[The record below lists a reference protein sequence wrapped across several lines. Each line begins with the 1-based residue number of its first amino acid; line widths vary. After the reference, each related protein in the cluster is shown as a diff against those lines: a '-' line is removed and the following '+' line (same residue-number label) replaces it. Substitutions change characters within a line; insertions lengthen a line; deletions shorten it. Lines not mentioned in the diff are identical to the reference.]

1 MPFCPSCGKE
11 TDTAYVFCPYCGKK
25 MGAPSTAFSGEW
37 VTEGEFK
44 SFIGKDAGYYWRKF
58 QNFRSTGQEGF
69 AFTWSWPAFFLG
81 FIWMLYRKMYLWS
94 LLAFIIALT
103 PITFPVL
110 MIGWGLTGNYLY
122 FWHARKKILDQR
134 SKLRSGFS
142 TQGLAESGGVNRW
155 VWFVGAILLLF
166 LLAIGFL
173 GGLFFFYLIRE
184 MLFYVPQF
192 MET

>member
-1 MPFCPSCGKE
+1 MPFCPVCGKE
-11 TDTAYVFCPYCGKK
+11 TDSSHVYCPYCGRK
-25 MGAPSTAFSGEW
+25 MGFPGQDRSGEW
-37 VTEGEFK
+37 VTEEEFQ
-44 SFIGKDAGYYWRKF
+44 SFIGKNAGYYWRKF
-58 QNFRSTGQEGF
+58 QAFRSTGQEGF
-69 AFTWSWPAFFLG
+69 AFTWNWPAFFLG

-122 FWHARKKILDQR
+122 FWHARRKILDQR
-134 SKLRSGFS
+134 SRLSSGMS
-142 TQGLAESGGVNRW
+142 TLALTELGGVNRW
-155 VWFVGAILLLF
+155 VWLFGAILFLF

-192 MET
+192 IET